1 LTNQKSVTVTIRQA
15 QVTSRK
21 IKDTSRAT
29 VVNVAKA
36 EPNEEKDTLNGAR
49 TYHGRAM
56 ATEQLPT
63 KPLDTVLKWK
73 SLQQAVR
80 AKEESRE
87 DLSRIYPGPQMGYV
101 VS

>member
-1 LTNQKSVTVTIRQA
+1 MTDQKSVTVTIQQA

-29 VVNVAKA
+29 VVNAAKA
-36 EPNEEKDTLNGAR
+36 EPNEEEDTSKGAR
-49 TYHGRAM
+49 TYHGWAR

-80 AKEESRE
+80 AKEESRK